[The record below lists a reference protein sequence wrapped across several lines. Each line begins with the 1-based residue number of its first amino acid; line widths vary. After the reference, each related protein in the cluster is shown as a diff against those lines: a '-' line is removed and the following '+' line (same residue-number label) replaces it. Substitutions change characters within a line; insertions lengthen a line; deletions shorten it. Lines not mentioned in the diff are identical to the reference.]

1 MIGSGIEAYDELV
14 QEFYGINTAT
24 FRVDNVAIT
33 RSGKIS
39 QWTERGYVL
48 RQTGSEGV
56 RADIARYFGL
66 TELVDVHPRTP
77 NDKRRRIIT
86 ELNAKVLQMITARGR
101 GPDLPDAAL
110 DTDTRV
116 GSRG

>member
-1 MIGSGIEAYDELV
+1 MISRGIDARDDLV

-24 FRVDNVAIT
+24 FKVDNVAIT

-66 TELVDVHPRTP
+66 TELIDVHPRTP
-77 NDKRRRIIT
+77 NDKRRKVIA
-86 ELNAKVLQMITARGR
+86 ELNAKALQMIAARGR
-101 GPDLPDAAL
+101 DPNLAAAAL
-110 DTDTRV
+110 DADIRISSQ
-116 GSRG
+116 G